1 MPDPADAQPRTM
13 TFLTFLRGLANEALI
28 QFGSIPHPLTG
39 ERAVNLPYAAATVEI
54 LGILLD
60 KTEGRRTPEED
71 DYLRTVVKSLG
82 ERLAKARAGE
92 PAGAG

>member
-1 MPDPADAQPRTM
+1 MPDPADVQPRTM

-60 KTEGRRTPEED
+60 KSEGRRTPEED
-71 DYLRTVVKSLG
+71 EYLRTVVKSLG
-82 ERLAKARAGE
+82 ERLAKARSDQPGL
-92 PAGAG
+92 P